1 MRVGIIGAMNEEIIE
16 LKKKME
22 SYEEWQEGHA
32 LFFSGYFA
40 GHTVILAKS
49 GIGKVNSAIAA
60 TLLIQDYKVEL
71 LINTGSAGGIDE
83 TLRIG
88 DVVVSTEL
96 AYHDADATAFGYR
109 YGQIPQMPARY
120 IVNQQ
125 LLKNTIEA
133 VKLNGQHPVEGLIV
147 TSDSFIADEER
158 VKKIKH
164 HFPDALVSEME
175 GTAVAQV
182 CYQFDVPFV
191 IVRAVSDTANE
202 EANSN
207 FDEFIIEA
215 GRKSAEMVYYI
226 LESLEENKVN

>member
-1 MRVGIIGAMNEEIIE
+1 MKVGIIGAMNEEIIE
-16 LKKKME
+16 LKKKMRN
-22 SYEEWQEGHA
+22 YEEWQEGNVA
-32 LFFSGYFA
+32 FFSGNLL

-60 TLLIQDYKVEL
+60 TLLIREYKISL

-83 TLRIG
+83 SLKIG
-88 DVVVSTEL
+88 DVVISTAL

-120 IVNQQ
+120 KADQQ
-125 LLKNTIEA
+125 LLKETKKA
-133 VKLNGQHPVEGLIV
+133 VAKSGLHPVEGLIV
-147 TSDSFIADEER
+147 TSDSFIADKER
-158 VKKIKH
+158 IKKIKR

-182 CYQFDVPFV
+182 CYQFVVPFIV
-191 IVRAVSDTANE
+191 VRAVSDTANE

-207 FDEFIIEA
+207 FDEFIVEA
-215 GRKSAEMVYYI
+215 GRKSAEMVCYI
-226 LESLEENKVN
+226 LENLEENKVS